1 MESGSGIG
9 TMTNHRLDPERI
21 APRLKT
27 ARIGRRLL
35 LLDEVDSTNEYALG
49 VLAPR
54 EGLAADGMVVFAE
67 HQTAG
72 RGRLG
77 RTWHSP
83 RGASLAMTVLLC
95 ESQLPPSP
103 VRLVMAGGVAVA
115 KAVASTTDVEPV
127 IRWPNDVYVG
137 PKKLAGILVEARSVG
152 TVSWAMAVGIGLNCL
167 QQAGHFPP
175 ELRDR
180 ATSLELESKHAIDRE
195 AVAVAVMNELDVLV
209 RRDSSVSDA
218 ALVDQWRARSADLG
232 TRVTLRENGQ
242 TYSGIILDVHPQSG
256 LLLQLDT
263 GARRHFDPAT
273 TSREVLTAD

>member
-1 MESGSGIG
+1 M
-9 TMTNHRLDPERI
+9 DADRI
-21 APRLKT
+21 AAGTKRV
-27 ARIGRRLL
+27 RVGRRVLVF
-35 LLDEVDSTNEYALG
+35 DELDSTNEYALA

-54 EGLAADGMVVFAE
+54 DGGAADGTVVFAE

-95 ESQLPPSP
+95 ESRLPPSP

-115 KAVASTTDVEPV
+115 RAVASTTDVDSV

-137 PKKLAGILVEARSVG
+137 PKKLAGVLVEARSVKPDC
-152 TVSWAMAVGIGLNCL
+152 WAVAIGIGINCL
-167 QQAGHFPP
+167 QHAGHFPP

-180 ATSLELESKHAIDRE
+180 ATSLELESRHTIDRE
-195 AVAVAVMNELDVLV
+195 AVAIAVLNELDALV
-209 RRDSSVSDA
+209 RRDSTISDGELA
-218 ALVDQWRARSADLG
+218 DQWRARSADLG
-232 TRVTLRENGQ
+232 ARVTLRENGQ
-242 TYSGIILDVHPQSG
+242 LFTGVILDVHPQSG
-256 LLLQLDT
+256 LVLQLDT

-273 TSREVLTAD
+273 ASRELGFSN

>member
-1 MESGSGIG
+1 MNE
-9 TMTNHRLDPERI
+9 HRLNAERI
-21 APRLKT
+21 VAGLST
-27 ARIGRRLL
+27 ARLGRRVLV
-35 LLDEVDSTNEYALG
+35 LDEIDSTNEYALS

-54 EGLAADGMVVFAE
+54 DGVAADGTAVLTE

-77 RTWHSP
+77 RSWHSP

-95 ESQLPPSP
+95 ESRLPPSP

-137 PKKLAGILVEARSVG
+137 SKKLAGILVEARGVG
-152 TVSWAMAVGIGLNCL
+152 PDSWALAIGIGINCL
-167 QQAGHFPP
+167 QHAGHFPP

-195 AVAVAVMNELDVLV
+195 AVAVAVMNELDALV
-209 RRDSSVSDA
+209 RRDSSVSDV
-218 ALVDQWRARSADLG
+218 ALADQWRARSADLG
-232 TRVTLRENGQ
+232 TRVTLREDGQ
-242 TYSGIILDVHPQSG
+242 TYTGVILDVHPQSG
-256 LLLQLDT
+256 LVLQLDT

-273 TSREVLTAD
+273 TSREA

>member
-1 MESGSGIG
+1 MNE
-9 TMTNHRLDPERI
+9 HRLNAERI
-21 APRLKT
+21 AAGVAGSRLGPRVLV
-27 ARIGRRLL
+27 
-35 LLDEVDSTNEYALG
+35 LDEIDSTNEYALS

-54 EGLAADGMVVFAE
+54 DGVVADGTVVLTE

-95 ESQLPPSP
+95 EANLPVSP
-103 VRLVMAGGVAVA
+103 VRLMMAGGVAVA

-152 TVSWAMAVGIGLNCL
+152 PDAWAMAIGIGINCL
-167 QQAGHFPP
+167 QHAGHFPP

-180 ATSLELESKHAIDRE
+180 ATSLELESRHAIDRE
-195 AVAVAVMNELDVLV
+195 AVAMAVLNELDVLV
-209 RRDSSVSDA
+209 RRASNVSDA
-218 ALVDQWRARSADLG
+218 ALADQWRERSADIG
-232 TRVTLRENGQ
+232 TRVTLREDGQ
-242 TYSGIILDVHPQSG
+242 TYTGLILDVHPQGG

-273 TSREVLTAD
+273 TSREV

>member
-1 MESGSGIG
+1 M
-9 TMTNHRLDPERI
+9 NLHRIDSVRI
-21 APRLKT
+21 AGGTR
-27 ARIGRRLL
+27 RVRVGRSVFV
-35 LLDEVDSTNEYALG
+35 LDEIDSTNEYALS

-54 EGLAADGMVVFAE
+54 EGIAADGMVVFAE

-77 RTWHSP
+77 RTWHSA
-83 RGASLAMTVLLC
+83 RGASVAMTVLLC
-95 ESQLPPSP
+95 EQRLPTSP

-115 KAVASTTDVEPV
+115 QAVASTTDVEPV

-137 PKKLAGILVEARSVG
+137 PKKLAGVLVEARSLG
-152 TVSWAMAVGIGLNCL
+152 PAGWAVAVGIGINCL
-167 QQAGHFPP
+167 QHAGHFPP

-195 AVAVAVMNELDVLV
+195 VVAIAVLNELDALM
-209 RRDSSVSDA
+209 RRDSKVTDA
-218 ALVDQWRARSADLG
+218 ALADQWRARSADLG
-232 TRVTLRENGQ
+232 MRVTLRENGQ
-242 TYSGIILDVHPQSG
+242 LFTGVILDVHPQSG

-273 TSREVLTAD
+273 TSRVA